1 MHFTSQAPPADPPQ
15 VVLEL
20 AKIIREDYLQ
30 QNAFSEHDFNC
41 PLTKSVGMLRVIV
54 QLYRRSL
61 KAVTGSDATGAA
73 ASNSSGAKTIT
84 WNVIKATQSKLINRV
99 TVRGAF

>member
-1 MHFTSQAPPADPPQ
+1 
-15 VVLEL
+15 
-20 AKIIREDYLQ
+20 
-30 QNAFSEHDFNC
+30 
-41 PLTKSVGMLRVIV
+41 MLRVIV

-99 TVRGAF
+99 TVRGRFDERVSGSTPRVASPRHLSASMLAPFLAPIHHCRI